1 MKKVSLIV
9 FAGIMALSTSLTS
22 YKKGCTDPAAANY
35 DQNVKKDDKSCAY
48 PEATL
53 TISNPTES
61 QMFNLGDTIKI
72 NGTAAHYQELQGWSL
87 YILNKTSGD
96 TVLTSSDY
104 TVGKNLTITS
114 SWVNNVIAHSD
125 MELGVTVTVNKN
137 GKVITQLVNFHC
149 MP

>member
-1 MKKVSLIV
+1 MKKVSLFLAV
-9 FAGIMALSTSLTS
+9 GIMAISTSLTS
-22 YKKGCTDPAAANY
+22 CKKGCTDPAAANFNK
-35 DQNVKKDDKSCAY
+35 DVKKDDKSCAY

-61 QMFNLGDTIKI
+61 QMYNLGDTIKI

-87 YILNKTSGD
+87 YILNKTSED
-96 TVLTSSDY
+96 TVLKNSNY

-137 GKVITQLVNFHC
+137 TVKKQIVNFHC